1 MMDAILSDLDY
12 RKTKWR
18 LRRGLLELDI
28 LLENFAEK
36 SLRQL
41 RNEELHQLNQCLDL
55 ADNDFLELIIKK
67 KSAEK
72 LFGSSN
78 EALQSLLNK
87 IRNQVEFK
95 ECND

>member
-1 MMDAILSDLDY
+1 MY
-12 RKTKWR
+12 
-18 LRRGLLELDI
+18 E
-28 LLENFAEK
+28 
-36 SLRQL
+36 
-41 RNEELHQLNQCLDL
+41 LNQCLDL

-87 IRNQVEFK
+87 IRTQVEVK

>member
-1 MMDAILSDLDY
+1 MDAILSDLDY

-41 RNEELHQLNQCLDL
+41 RNEELHMLNQCLGL

-67 KSAEK
+67 KSEEK

-78 EALQSLLNK
+78 EALQS
-87 IRNQVEFK
+87 
-95 ECND
+95 

>member
-1 MMDAILSDLDY
+1 MQANLSDLDY

-28 LLENFAEK
+28 LLEHFAEK

-41 RNEELHQLNQCLDL
+41 KFEEMCELNQCLDL
-55 ADNDFLELIIKK
+55 PDNDFLELIIEK

-72 LFGSSN
+72 LFGSNNDS
-78 EALQSLLNK
+78 LQSLLRK
-87 IRNQVEFK
+87 IRNAVDIG
-95 ECND
+95 ECHD

>member
-87 IRNQVEFK
+87 IRTQVEVK

>member
-55 ADNDFLELIIKK
+55 ADNDFLELIFKK
-67 KSAEK
+67 NQQKNYLAQVMK
-72 LFGSSN
+72 LY
-78 EALQSLLNK
+78 K
-87 IRNQVEFK
+87 VY
-95 ECND
+95 

>member
-1 MMDAILSDLDY
+1 MY
-12 RKTKWR
+12 
-18 LRRGLLELDI
+18 E
-28 LLENFAEK
+28 
-36 SLRQL
+36 
-41 RNEELHQLNQCLDL
+41 LNQCLDL
-55 ADNDFLELIIKK
+55 SDNDFLELIIKK

-87 IRNQVEFK
+87 IRNQVEVK

>member
-1 MMDAILSDLDY
+1 MMEVILSDLEY

-28 LLENFAEK
+28 LLENFAEE
-36 SLRQL
+36 SLRHL
-41 RNEELHQLNQCLDL
+41 RYEEMYELNQCLDL
-55 ADNDFLELIIKK
+55 SDNDFLELIIKK

-87 IRNQVEFK
+87 IRNQVEVK